1 MIVLELILLI
11 LNLIEKNIMY
21 IKSQIEFIESKS
33 QKIDLLLLLCNINY
47 FYFLFKISF
56 NLIFLYI
63 KYIFIF
69 NIGLFI

>member
-56 NLIFLYI
+56 NLIFL
-63 KYIFIF
+63 
-69 NIGLFI
+69 